1 MPIRLPAHQRLGF
14 AEEVMMAM
22 GKVGLCHCA
31 SAPGEQSVVTVELGT
46 ILVRS
51 NDVPNRA

>member
-1 MPIRLPAHQRLGF
+1 
-14 AEEVMMAM
+14 MAM